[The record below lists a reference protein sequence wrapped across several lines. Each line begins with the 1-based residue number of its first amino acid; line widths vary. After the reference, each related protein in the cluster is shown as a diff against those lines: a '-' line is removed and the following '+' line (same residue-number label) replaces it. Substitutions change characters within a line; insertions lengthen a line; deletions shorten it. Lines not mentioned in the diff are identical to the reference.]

1 MHEPAQIAGDIPF
14 TTEDYFMTQ
23 QFTRRKFLQSA
34 CITLSALTV
43 SASGLD
49 KALAAVTGVG
59 PMATCDVLII
69 GSGGAG
75 LRAAVAAMKNN
86 PKLSVVVVSKC
97 MPSRNA
103 TCMAEGGINGVTDFS
118 KGDSYEL
125 HCYDT
130 VKGGDY
136 LVDQDA
142 TLKFC
147 EQAGPTILE
156 LDYLGMPFSRT
167 EDGRVKARP
176 FGGASKVR
184 CNYSADK
191 TGHIVAHVCLDE
203 ALTHGVKFL
212 MDYELLDLG
221 VDNGR
226 CEGAV
231 LRNIRTGE
239 IAPVRA
245 KAVVL
250 ATGGYTRIFWNR
262 TSTPY
267 IATGDGVAAALRAG
281 VPFKDPEMIQFHPT
295 GVVHGG
301 VLITEAAR
309 GEGGYLL
316 NNKGE
321 RFMKNYAAAKM
332 ELAPR
337 DIVARAIET
346 EIREGRGYGHG
357 LESYVLLDLVHLGR
371 DKIVNDLPQIRH
383 VGKLFENIDL
393 VDKPMVIRPTAHY
406 SMGGIAVAKF
416 DDMSTVMPGLFTA
429 GEASCVSIHGANR
442 LGGNSLADAV
452 VTGKIAGDG
461 AAAFATTADQSTGK
475 GLADLTGQWQSR
487 FKNVTSGGDA
497 KDMYALREEMGAQLW
512 DNMGI
517 FRTESKLA
525 PLADTLAEMRSRY
538 DALRV
543 PNANPV
549 YNSVFTEYV
558 ELGNMLQLAQA
569 ACLAATER
577 KESRGAHTREDFP
590 KRDDANYL
598 KHSMVT
604 MDESGKLHMGWKDVE
619 ITKFKPEERK
629 Y

>member
-1 MHEPAQIAGDIPF
+1 
-14 TTEDYFMTQ
+14 MTQ

>member
-1 MHEPAQIAGDIPF
+1 
-14 TTEDYFMTQ
+14 
-23 QFTRRKFLQSA
+23 LQSA
-34 CITLSALTV
+34 CITVGALTMNLT
-43 SASGLD
+43 GIE

-59 PMATCDVLII
+59 PMASCDVLII

-86 PKLSVVVVSKC
+86 PALTVVVVTKA

-136 LVDQDA
+136 LVDQGS

-147 EQAGPTILE
+147 ELAGPAILE
-156 LDYLGMPFSRT
+156 LDYLGMPFTRA

-212 MDYELLDLG
+212 MDHELLDLG
-221 VDNGR
+221 VDSGR

-239 IAPVRA
+239 ISPVRA

-267 IATGDGVAAALRAG
+267 ISTGDGVAAAMRAG
-281 VPFKDPEMIQFHPT
+281 VPFKDAEMIQFHPT

-321 RFMKNYAAAKM
+321 RFMKNYSPSKM
-332 ELAPR
+332 ELGPR

-346 EIREGRGYGHG
+346 EIREGRGFGQG
-357 LESYVLLDLVHLGR
+357 LESYVLLDLVHLGK

-393 VDKPMVIRPTAHY
+393 VDKPMIIRPTAHY
-406 SMGGIAVAKF
+406 SMGGIAVDKF
-416 DDMSTVMPGLFTA
+416 DDMSTAMPGLFTA

-461 AAAFATTADQSTGK
+461 ASAYASAVGYCAGRHI
-475 GLADLTGQWQSR
+475 ADLAGRWRSR
-487 FKNVTSGGDA
+487 FKDVTDGGDA
-497 KDMYALREEMGAQLW
+497 GRMYSIREQLGARLW
-512 DNMGI
+512 DDMGI
-517 FRTESKLA
+517 FRTGDKLTA
-525 PLADTLAEMRSRY
+525 LTRALVELRSQY
-538 DALRV
+538 DSLRV

-569 ACLAATER
+569 ACLAAAER

-590 KRDDANYL
+590 VRDDANFL
-598 KHSMVT
+598 KHSMVV
-604 MDESGKLHMGWKDVE
+604 MDDAGNLKLRWEDVE